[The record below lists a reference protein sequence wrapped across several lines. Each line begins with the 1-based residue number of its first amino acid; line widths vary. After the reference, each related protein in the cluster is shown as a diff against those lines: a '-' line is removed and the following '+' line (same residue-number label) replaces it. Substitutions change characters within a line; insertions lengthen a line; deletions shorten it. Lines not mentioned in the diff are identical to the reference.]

1 MTANDIIGDA
11 RVAHVRELKTA
22 LAETKARLAQ
32 AEAERDALMAHFPL
46 ALAAL
51 KDFEAMPPDGGLR
64 MIDGWNVILRTRS
77 VSKLTTEDIS
87 KLKAEYLASL
97 GITPPDGAQPAQDAG
112 RQSPVSTWI
121 VFDGATENSYRS
133 GSYRVTYTGGTG
145 AHRADRLILDY
156 IHAAKL
162 LGLDV
167 SRITVEPADK
177 ALSKRLAELGANV
190 NIPVPFNVAPDA
202 EKCGVGE
209 KMHEAT
215 TYES

>member
-11 RVAHVRELKTA
+11 RVARVRELKTA

-51 KDFEAMPPDGGLR
+51 KDFEEMPPDGALR
-64 MIDGWNVILRTRS
+64 IIDGWNVILRTRS

-97 GITPPDGAQPAQDAG
+97 GITPPDGAQPAQSAG
-112 RQSPVSTWI
+112 LQSPVSTWI

-133 GSYRVTYTGGTG
+133 GAYRVTYTGGTG

-167 SRITVEPADK
+167 SRITVETADK

-190 NIPVPFNVAPDA
+190 NIPIPFNVACQFQSTGGSQGGA
-202 EKCGVGE
+202 E
-209 KMHEAT
+209 
-215 TYES
+215 